1 MVFSLRHAQL
11 LAISVTTLV
20 ACSVNPTDPR
30 EAEPHIPLPRPSGF
44 EEGED
49 SQAEREAWIESMH
62 SAAPGFDWRAEE
74 QKNKLDA
81 MARRETAL
89 MSRAPSD
96 GSWNEVGSNNLA
108 GSTFVAVQSTD
119 GQELYVGSAHGGVF
133 RGPKD
138 GSDWVAIGDGVYGGA
153 HHLLTIP
160 PAGGGQDI
168 VLRAVNGAMWRSLD
182 NGTTWQAPT
191 GLTGM
196 STIHRLLKLDDS
208 QQTILMVA
216 WQSGWKLFRS
226 VDRGASFTVA
236 RDLAGD
242 SDIFTPRTGLGSVYL
257 FEQDR
262 MYESTDAGVTFQAF
276 GNPLGFHPTDV
287 KLGGHEASGN
297 TTFSLAANDG
307 GWELWRTTDS
317 ANSWSF
323 ASDMPEMWSAFC
335 TSATDEDLLVYGGVE
350 LWVSRDGGNSFSV
363 QNWWWE
369 HPGDRYGKLHA
380 DIMGVSVVEDAALSS
395 GERWYINTHGGTCES
410 VDQLATT
417 DWLSYDGMGVSQYY
431 STHTSRRN
439 PEYMHAG
446 SQDQGYQT
454 SVLGTPGSSGPWADF
469 TEIIT
474 GDYGHLSSSDGSH
487 DLVYSDYPGFVLV
500 TAHAPNPTLYYPDF
514 PTGFEGQWLPFLV
527 ADPELAPV
535 FYLCGKTI
543 WRYERVGFTGT
554 WNYAPL
560 HPSAFGQPVT
570 ALGFS
575 PIDPNFATCITD
587 PGRIYTSQ
595 NRGANWTFITSG
607 GPGAHY
613 FYGTSIV
620 HSSTDLDTVWI
631 AGSGYTN
638 PPVMA
643 TFDGGS
649 TWLDMSDGLPN
660 TLVYDIC
667 EAVDGSGRMYAASE
681 NGAWEYDPATQT
693 WSDIL
698 GGEGPLT
705 TYWSV
710 ESVPS
715 QNIIRF
721 GTYGRGAWDYYPET
735 PGFFPYGELR
745 GSPNTLEMKA
755 SAQPLLGDLITITV
769 TGAEPGA
776 SGFFAVSAAEDDYVV
791 FGGDVLIDSS
801 QIIYRTDLTADGS
814 GTATTQLSIPNNPA
828 LIGVE
833 RYLQAG
839 IQDSSMTFGWAFSHG
854 LRALIG
860 Q

>member
-395 GERWYINTHGGTCES
+395 G
-410 VDQLATT
+410 
-417 DWLSYDGMGVSQYY
+417 
-431 STHTSRRN
+431 
-439 PEYMHAG
+439 
-446 SQDQGYQT
+446 
-454 SVLGTPGSSGPWADF
+454 
-469 TEIIT
+469 
-474 GDYGHLSSSDGSH
+474 
-487 DLVYSDYPGFVLV
+487 
-500 TAHAPNPTLYYPDF
+500 
-514 PTGFEGQWLPFLV
+514 
-527 ADPELAPV
+527 
-535 FYLCGKTI
+535 
-543 WRYERVGFTGT
+543 
-554 WNYAPL
+554 
-560 HPSAFGQPVT
+560 
-570 ALGFS
+570 
-575 PIDPNFATCITD
+575 
-587 PGRIYTSQ
+587 
-595 NRGANWTFITSG
+595 
-607 GPGAHY
+607 
-613 FYGTSIV
+613 
-620 HSSTDLDTVWI
+620 
-631 AGSGYTN
+631 
-638 PPVMA
+638 
-643 TFDGGS
+643 
-649 TWLDMSDGLPN
+649 
-660 TLVYDIC
+660 
-667 EAVDGSGRMYAASE
+667 
-681 NGAWEYDPATQT
+681 
-693 WSDIL
+693 
-698 GGEGPLT
+698 
-705 TYWSV
+705 
-710 ESVPS
+710 
-715 QNIIRF
+715 
-721 GTYGRGAWDYYPET
+721 
-735 PGFFPYGELR
+735 
-745 GSPNTLEMKA
+745 
-755 SAQPLLGDLITITV
+755 
-769 TGAEPGA
+769 
-776 SGFFAVSAAEDDYVV
+776 
-791 FGGDVLIDSS
+791 
-801 QIIYRTDLTADGS
+801 
-814 GTATTQLSIPNNPA
+814 
-828 LIGVE
+828 
-833 RYLQAG
+833 
-839 IQDSSMTFGWAFSHG
+839 
-854 LRALIG
+854 
-860 Q
+860 